1 MSGILIT
8 GATGN
13 VGGELIKIFS
23 REAVGGAVAAVSN
36 AAKNANRF
44 PADIERREFDFT
56 RPETFAAAMRGVNK
70 VFLMRP
76 PAISNVRR
84 DIFPFLSFCRRANV
98 SQIVLLSL
106 LGAEKLW
113 FTPHRKIELEIL
125 RLGLPYTF
133 LRSGFF
139 MQNLSTANR
148 DEIKDK
154 NEIFVPAGNGK
165 TSFVDVRDVAEV
177 AFLSLFGAEHLGK
190 AYELTGNKALT
201 YYEVAETL
209 SKTLGENITYRNPSL
224 VYFIWRS
231 WQKHR
236 NFSFAVIT
244 AIIYTTARLGRA
256 GLITEDLEKILRR
269 PPMSFQKFAKDYKE
283 CWL

>member
-1 MSGILIT
+1 MIGILIT

-36 AAKNANRF
+36 FAKDANRF

-56 RPETFAAAMRGVNK
+56 RPETFAAAMRGVDK

-84 DIFPFLSFCRRANV
+84 DIFPFLAYCRRANV
-98 SQIVLLSL
+98 KKIVLLSL

-133 LRSGFF
+133 LRSSFF
-139 MQNLSTANR
+139 MQNLSTTHR
-148 DEIKDK
+148 DEIK
-154 NEIFVPAGNGK
+154 NESEIFVPAGKGK
-165 TSFVDVRDVAEV
+165 TSFVDARDVAEV
-177 AFLSLFGAEHLGK
+177 AFFSLFGAEHSNK
-190 AYELTGNKALT
+190 AYQLTGNADLS
-201 YYEVAETL
+201 YYEVAEIL
-209 SKTLGENITYRNPSL
+209 SRALGKHISYRDPSL
-224 VYFIWRS
+224 ASFIWRTWRS
-231 WQKHR
+231 HR
-236 NFSFAVIT
+236 NLPFALVT

-256 GLITEDLEKILRR
+256 GLVTGDLGKILRR
-269 PPMSFQKFAKDYKE
+269 QPTSFQEFAKDYKE